1 MVIKIDLQ
9 SVAPESLK
17 SIIAENINRGQANP
31 NPLKQ
36 TTARHDNQKDDLVD
50 FDNDPNIITVDGGDD
65 NDLEKT
71 MRLIKDI
78 LIKMRIS
85 DYVVIQHNK
94 ERDKIVIVK
103 KEHGERQGIYHCRHC
118 AMEFED
124 ETQLSAHLRMHY
136 LI

>member
-1 MVIKIDLQ
+1 MLIKIDLQ
-9 SVAPESLK
+9 FAPESLK
-17 SIIAENINRGQANP
+17 PIIAESINRGQANP
-31 NPLKQ
+31 YPLRQ
-36 TTARHDNQKDDLVD
+36 TTARQDNQKDDLAN
-50 FDNDPNIITVDGGDD
+50 FDNDPNIITVDD
-65 NDLEKT
+65 NGLEKT

-94 ERDKIVIVK
+94 ERDKIVIIK

>member
-9 SVAPESLK
+9 FAPESLK
-17 SIIAENINRGQANP
+17 SIIAESINRGQANP
-31 NPLKQ
+31 YPLRQ
-36 TTARHDNQKDDLVD
+36 TTAIQDNQKDDLPN

-65 NDLEKT
+65 NALEKT

-94 ERDKIVIVK
+94 ERDKIVIIK

>member
-9 SVAPESLK
+9 FAPESLK
-17 SIIAENINRGQANP
+17 SIIVESINRGQANP
-31 NPLKQ
+31 YPLRQ
-36 TTARHDNQKDDLVD
+36 TTAIQDNQKDDLVN

-65 NDLEKT
+65 NGLEKT

-94 ERDKIVIVK
+94 ERDKIVIIK

>member
-9 SVAPESLK
+9 FAPESLK
-17 SIIAENINRGQANP
+17 SIIAESINRGQANP
-31 NPLKQ
+31 YPLGQ
-36 TTARHDNQKDDLVD
+36 TNVRQDNQKDDQVN
-50 FDNDPNIITVDGGDD
+50 FDKDTNIITVDGSDD

-85 DYVVIQHNK
+85 DYVVIRHNK